1 MKVRTQPNYNKK
13 TGENIFGLSIRL
25 ENGHR
30 YCKYPIGHQGYKT
43 ITGAAEAKKMVM
55 EQLRNGAHLDYGVN
69 GTAGINKNEYVKIVD

>member
-13 TGENIFGLSIRL
+13 TGEYIFGLSIRL

-43 ITGAAEAKKMVM
+43 ITEATEAKKMVM